1 MPSVKVS
8 RATLIAHGL
17 RGHCPNCGGATISQP
32 GTVFKINPACAV
44 CGLPIDRGEGAFLG
58 PLVVNYGV
66 TVFGLIAP
74 VIVLYARG
82 ALSATATLTLAVGLG
97 LVAPVLL
104 YRLSWAWWLTI
115 YYFFL
120 PENLPGNLE
129 GGGGT
134 DE

>member
-1 MPSVKVS
+1 MKVS
-8 RATLIAHGL
+8 RALLVARGL
-17 RGHCPNCGGATISQP
+17 RGHCPNCGGRTISQP

-44 CGLPIDRGEGAFLG
+44 CGLPIDRGDGAFLG

-66 TVFGLIAP
+66 TVFILVAP

-82 ALSATATLTLAVGLG
+82 SLSAPVTLALAVGLG
-97 LVAPVLL
+97 LGAPVLL
-104 YRLSWAWWLTI
+104 YRLSWAWCLTI

-120 PENLPGNLE
+120 PENLPANLE
-129 GGGGT
+129 GAAGT